1 MIKFRRLDQCDIP
14 THCCEFVISVYSAF
28 EISFYYKRYFPLFTI
43 IMNNLILYQKFLNER
58 RRTISIFAAVCV
70 FLFCSIAFYLVS
82 IILFENFAIHFHLKS
97 ISDMLEDY
105 WLTFLVQTSPKKK
118 QNYFPDQLGL
128 LQITQ
133 ALSLTPSPNIFHSF
147 PFLSAM
153 IPCSNLTSHFL

>member
-14 THCCEFVISVYSAF
+14 THCYEFAISVYSAF
-28 EISFYYKRYFPLFTI
+28 EIIFYYKRYFPLFTI
-43 IMNNLILYQKFLNER
+43 IMNNLILYQKF
-58 RRTISIFAAVCV
+58 AAVCV
-70 FLFCSIAFYLVS
+70 FLFCSIAFNLVS
-82 IILFENFAIHFHLKS
+82 IILFENFVIHFHLKS

-133 ALSLTPSPNIFHSF
+133 ALSLSLHRQTFFIVF
-147 PFLSAM
+147 PFCL
-153 IPCSNLTSHFL
+153 P